1 MKKLIFKLLFL
12 TLVIFAPVSAIAEVS
27 VHIDIPLPPPIFFPA
42 PPETVVMPETDVYV
56 VPDVQED
63 LFFYSGW
70 WWRPWEGRWYR
81 SHYYDRGWAYYQ
93 RVPFFYRNVP
103 RGWRNDYRNHMWSG
117 HQWDYQRIPHSEMQ
131 HNWQGWQRD
140 RHWEKQNNWGVRGLP
155 QGQHPQG
162 MMKNNPPQHRDARQ
176 PREVRPQPGQQQHYQ
191 GEVRQHNGP
200 PPREVKSQ
208 PRPVQSRDIKA
219 QRKPA
224 GEAKGQNKHEGGQQE
239 GQERR

>member
-1 MKKLIFKLLFL
+1 
-12 TLVIFAPVSAIAEVS
+12 
-27 VHIDIPLPPPIFFPA
+27 
-42 PPETVVMPETDVYV
+42 
-56 VPDVQED
+56 
-63 LFFYSGW
+63 
-70 WWRPWEGRWYR
+70 
-81 SHYYDRGWAYYQ
+81 
-93 RVPFFYRNVP
+93 
-103 RGWRNDYRNHMWSG
+103 
-117 HQWDYQRIPHSEMQ
+117 
-131 HNWQGWQRD
+131 
-140 RHWEKQNNWGVRGLP
+140 
-155 QGQHPQG
+155 